1 MALRDI
7 EQKNIIQ
14 DKLCK
19 LEQTH
24 DDVRILY
31 AAESG
36 SRAWGFASP
45 DSDYDIRFIFARPVT
60 AYLGITPLDDT
71 IEIMDGELDFAGW
84 DIRKTVALL
93 QKGNVAALE
102 WLASPTVYRECLPS
116 LISLANVLY
125 RPEWALRHYYG
136 LARKTYE
143 KYLRN
148 QEWWNAKKTL
158 YVLRGLFCCMW
169 VEENPDIG
177 IPPLDFITLARSVCD
192 EDIMATVV
200 LLLDVK
206 TGENESCVV
215 TKKDLG
221 PLKQFIQDRLE
232 HNREIIRTQP
242 LTEKSE
248 QQQQAVDRLI
258 AAIILGET

>member
-1 MALRDI
+1 M
-7 EQKNIIQ
+7 QKNIIQ
-14 DKLCK
+14 DKLCQ

-31 AAESG
+31 AAEAG

-71 IEIMDGELDFAGW
+71 IEIMDGDLDFAGW

-93 QKGNVAALE
+93 QKGNVAVLE
-102 WLASPTVYRECLPS
+102 WLASPMVYRKCSPS
-116 LISLANVLY
+116 LISLADALY
-125 RPEWALRHYYG
+125 RPEGALRHYYG

-143 KYLRN
+143 KHLRN
-148 QEWWNAKKTL
+148 QEWWNIKKTL

-169 VEENPDIG
+169 VEDNPDMG
-177 IPPLDFITLARSVCD
+177 LPPLDFIMLARSVCD

-206 TGENESCVV
+206 TGEDESWVIN
-215 TKKDLG
+215 KKDLG
-221 PLKQFIQDRLE
+221 YIEQFIQDRLE
-232 HNREIIRTQP
+232 HHRETIRTQP
-242 LTEKSE
+242 LKEHSD
-248 QQQQAVDRLI
+248 QQREAVDRLV